1 MVFEE
6 VLDKSC
12 YLRMGL
18 VVTGAAVVVVGAG
31 VVVGIF
37 FGLNL

>member
-1 MVFEE
+1 MSAE

-18 VVTGAAVVVVGAG
+18 VVIGAVVVVGMVG
-31 VVVGIF
+31 VVGGDF

>member
-1 MVFEE
+1 MFEE

-18 VVTGAAVVVVGAG
+18 VVTGAVVVVGTVV
-31 VVVGIF
+31 VVVGYF